1 MKISDYKDEEAL
13 DLVAD
18 LIEPAGK
25 IFSDQKLREAIKE
38 ENARSKV
45 AKLIIK
51 NHKTEII
58 EILARINN
66 TPVKEYHFT
75 VMSLLTDVMDIIQD
89 EELMAVFTSQGQK
102 TESTSSG
109 SVSENTEAKEM

>member
-25 IFSDQKLREAIKE
+25 IFSDQELRKAVKDGS
-38 ENARSKV
+38 SKPSV
-45 AKLIIK
+45 AKIIIK
-51 NHKTEII
+51 NHKSEII

-66 TPVKEYHFT
+66 VPVNEYHFT
-75 VMSLLTDVMDIIQD
+75 VMSLITDVIDIIQD
-89 EELMAVFTSQGQK
+89 QELMSVFYSQGQK
-102 TESTSSG
+102 TEITSSG
-109 SVSENTEAKEM
+109 SVSENTEA